1 MLDIGWSEMAM
12 VALLALIVIGP
23 KDLPRLM
30 RTVGQWVRKARG
42 FARDFQSSLDEMIE
56 DDELREAK
64 RSIEQQ
70 TRKMNKRDAFGIGDE
85 LGKHVDP
92 DGDLRKSVGDVE
104 RQAKGTDSGPSASS
118 SSSSGATATS
128 DSPVI
133 SDSAE
138 TSGSTSSAGRST
150 PSGGGADSA
159 SGGSGGGQAAT
170 DSGGGNGAVFI
181 ERETPMAPAH
191 SVFAGRAVGDASGA
205 EGGASGSGETDAA
218 PKGATGT
225 SDRSA

>member
-70 TRKMNKRDAFGIGDE
+70 TRKMNKRNAFGIGDE

-104 RQAKGTDSGPSASS
+104 RQAKATDTGTSSTRSVSHGSSAPAPTS
-118 SSSSGATATS
+118 TS
-128 DSPVI
+128 DA
-133 SDSAE
+133 DL
-138 TSGSTSSAGRST
+138 TTQ
-150 PSGGGADSA
+150 SGGGAGDFA
-159 SGGSGGGQAAT
+159 SGGSGGGQSAA

-191 SVFAGRAVGDASGA
+191 SVFAGRAAAGASGA
-205 EGGASGSGETDAA
+205 EGGASDSGENEAVST
-218 PKGATGT
+218 GATGT